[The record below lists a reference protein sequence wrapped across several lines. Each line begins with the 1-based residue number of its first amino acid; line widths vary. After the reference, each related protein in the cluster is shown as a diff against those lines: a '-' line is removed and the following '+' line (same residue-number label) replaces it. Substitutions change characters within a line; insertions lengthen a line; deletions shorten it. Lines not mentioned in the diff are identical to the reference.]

1 MKDKELLKI
10 VQNEVEN
17 LSSLLKVESEREVSI
32 EEGEE
37 GVKYLKVNFEGEELG
52 YMIGNRG
59 RHLDSLQFLL
69 QILLG
74 RKLGEGE
81 DFRLFVDVG
90 GYRKE
95 KDSKLEEMALQKADD
110 ARILG
115 ERVELPPMKPSD
127 RRIIH
132 LALMQFDDIKTESE
146 GEGMDRHIV
155 ITPLKV
161 SES

>member
-1 MKDKELLKI
+1 MKDKEILKL
-10 VQNEVEN
+10 VEKEIET
-17 LSSLLKVESEREVSI
+17 LSSLLNIESKGEVEI

-37 GVKYLKVNFEGEELG
+37 DIKYIKVRFEGEDLG

-59 RHLDSLQFLL
+59 RHLDSLQFIL
-69 QILLG
+69 QVMLG
-74 RKLGEGE
+74 RKLDE
-81 DFRLFVDVG
+81 DVNFRVFVDVG

-95 KDSKLEEMALQKADD
+95 KDDKLEQMALEKADN

-115 ERVELPPMKPSD
+115 EAIELPPMKPSD

-132 LALMQFDDIKTESE
+132 LALMKFKDISTESA

-155 ITPLKV
+155 ITPIK
-161 SES
+161 

>member
-10 VQNEVEN
+10 VQQEVEN

-59 RHLDSLQFLL
+59 RHLDALQFIL
-69 QILLG
+69 QIILG
-74 RKLGEGE
+74 KKLGEE
-81 DFRLFVDVG
+81 VDFRVFVDVA
-90 GYRKE
+90 GYRKD
-95 KDSKLEEMALQKADD
+95 KDDKLEQMALEKADN

-115 ERVELPPMKPSD
+115 EPIELPPMKPSD
-127 RRIIH
+127 RRIVH
-132 LALMQFDDIKTESE
+132 LALMKFKDISSESI
-146 GEGMDRHIV
+146 GEGMDRRIV
-155 ITPLKV
+155 ISPIK
-161 SES
+161 

>member
-10 VQNEVEN
+10 VQQEVEN

-59 RHLDSLQFLL
+59 RHLDALQFIL
-69 QILLG
+69 QIILG
-74 RKLGEGE
+74 RKLGEE
-81 DFRLFVDVG
+81 VDFRVFVDVA

-95 KDSKLEEMALQKADD
+95 KDDKLEQMALEKADN

-115 ERVELPPMKPSD
+115 EPIELPPMKPSD
-127 RRIIH
+127 RRIVH
-132 LALMQFDDIKTESE
+132 LALMKFKDISSESI
-146 GEGMDRHIV
+146 GEGMDRRIV
-155 ITPLKV
+155 ISPIK
-161 SES
+161 

>member
-10 VQNEVEN
+10 VQQEVEN
-17 LSSLLKVESEREVSI
+17 LSSLLKVESEKEVSI

-59 RHLDSLQFLL
+59 RHLDALQFIL
-69 QILLG
+69 QIILG
-74 RKLGEGE
+74 RKLGEE
-81 DFRLFVDVG
+81 VDFRVFVDVA

-95 KDSKLEEMALQKADD
+95 KDDKLEQMALEKADN

-115 ERVELPPMKPSD
+115 EPIELPPMKPSD
-127 RRIIH
+127 RRI
-132 LALMQFDDIKTESE
+132 
-146 GEGMDRHIV
+146 V
-155 ITPLKV
+155 
-161 SES
+161 

>member
-10 VQNEVEN
+10 AEKEVAN
-17 LSSLLKVESEREVSI
+17 LCSLLDIDCDVDVTM
-32 EEGEE
+32 EEGEN
-37 GVKYLKVNFEGEELG
+37 GIKYVKVAFDGEDLG

-59 RHLDSLQFLL
+59 RHLDSIQFILQV
-69 QILLG
+69 ILG
-74 RKLGEGE
+74 RKLGEDE
-81 DFRLFVDVG
+81 DFRVFVDVG

-95 KDSKLEEMALQKADD
+95 KDSRLEELAMQKADD

-132 LALMQFDDIKTESE
+132 LALMKFDDIKTESE
-146 GEGMDRHIV
+146 GEGMDKHIV
-155 ITPLKV
+155 ITPLRV
-161 SES
+161 NE